1 MCHWECSGL
10 TTSHETQRLYRVN
23 GATISCGSWISV
35 TLREGDVWYYGGQ
48 TKRCISW
55 RHLFLGR
62 SSDNLLLKTDIH
74 TSILLCFAFFLLS
87 HSLKK
92 SPDFGMMKK
101 KNSKSPSSFSK
112 VRHRTARIWACLHS
126 LYKWGGLKAHSK
138 WEIVQWTKSPGLE
151 LLRHIQL
158 PMVEA
163 ASCGQLG
170 RLSKGSWTW
179 EIWNVAYRK

>member
-1 MCHWECSGL
+1 MEDKLKDAYPEDIYFLEEVQTNCSWKL
-10 TTSHETQRLYRVN
+10 TSTHQSFYVLLSFY
-23 GATISCGSWISV
+23 SV
-35 TLREGDVWYYGGQ
+35 TLWRNHQTLVW
-48 TKRCISW
+48 W
-55 RHLFLGR
+55 
-62 SSDNLLLKTDIH
+62 
-74 TSILLCFAFFLLS
+74 
-87 HSLKK
+87 
-92 SPDFGMMKK
+92 KK

-179 EIWNVAYRK
+179 EIWNVAYRQ

>member
-1 MCHWECSGL
+1 M
-10 TTSHETQRLYRVN
+10 
-23 GATISCGSWISV
+23 SV

-62 SSDNLLLKTDIH
+62 SSDKLLLKTDIH

-92 SPDFGMMKK
+92 SPDFDMMKK
-101 KNSKSPSSFSK
+101 
-112 VRHRTARIWACLHS
+112 TARTQVVSARSGIGQQGFEHVCTLCISEEDWRHILS
-126 LYKWGGLKAHSK
+126 GK
-138 WEIVQWTKSPGLE
+138 WTKSPGLE
-151 LLRHIQL
+151 LLRHIQH
-158 PMVEA
+158 PMVKA

-179 EIWNVAYRK
+179 EIWNVAYRQ